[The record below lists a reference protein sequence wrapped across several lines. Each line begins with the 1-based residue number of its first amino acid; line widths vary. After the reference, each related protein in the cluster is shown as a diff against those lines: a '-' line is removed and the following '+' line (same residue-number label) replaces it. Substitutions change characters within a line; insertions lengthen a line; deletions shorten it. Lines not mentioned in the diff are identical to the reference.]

1 MLNKE
6 MTDLHTYLRSLAARY
21 ETKEFL
27 VGDPSWFMH
36 QVEGDSDKELLA
48 FMAAALSYGSRKQ
61 FLPKIDRLL
70 CHARDYSLQT
80 CATLPHD
87 GIIRRWIE
95 DRAYADVVPDD
106 DACFY
111 RLYTNRTMNGFLQAL
126 ADIVTEYGSL
136 KNLVSTNAHDNTAI
150 EAIRV
155 MTEAFRERGSKG
167 VIPKDTSSSCK
178 RVCMFLRWMVRDNSH
193 VDLGLWTDIIDK
205 RSLIIPMDT
214 HVVQEAMR
222 LGLITSRSTS
232 MANAMKLSRK
242 LAECFPDDPARGD
255 FALFGVGVDDTKGHG
270 TVLLSS

>member
-87 GIIRRWIE
+87 GIIRRWLE

-111 RLYTNRTMNGFLQAL
+111 RLYTNRTMNGFLQA
-126 ADIVTEYGSL
+126 IQEINS
-136 KNLVSTNAHDNTAI
+136 NTAHAETFKKRFFLWFDAFKLLKYLNYANEHYYKRMPI
-150 EAIRV
+150 C
-155 MTEAFRERGSKG
+155 TEA
-167 VIPKDTSSSCK
+167 T
-178 RVCMFLRWMVRDNSH
+178 
-193 VDLGLWTDIIDK
+193 
-205 RSLIIPMDT
+205 
-214 HVVQEAMR
+214 
-222 LGLITSRSTS
+222 
-232 MANAMKLSRK
+232 K
-242 LAECFPDDPARGD
+242 LAQVQNLNF
-255 FALFGVGVDDTKGHG
+255 L
-270 TVLLSS
+270 

>member
-1 MLNKE
+1 

-87 GIIRRWIE
+87 GIIRRWLE
-95 DRAYADVVPDD
+95 DRAYTDVVPDD

-232 MANAMKLSRK
+232 MANAMKLSRR

-255 FALFGVGVDDTKGHG
+255 FALFGVGVDDTKGHV
-270 TVLLSS
+270 TVQLST

>member
-1 MLNKE
+1 

-87 GIIRRWIE
+87 GIIRRWLE

-155 MTEAFRERGSKG
+155 MTEAFGERGSKG

-232 MANAMKLSRK
+232 MANAMKLSRR

-255 FALFGVGVDDTKGHG
+255 FALFGVGVDDTKEHV
-270 TVLLSS
+270 TVQLSS

>member
-87 GIIRRWIE
+87 GIIRRWLE
-95 DRAYADVVPDD
+95 DRAYAEVVPDD

-111 RLYTNRTMNGFLQAL
+111 RLYTNRTMNTPRENQEQFHFGYIKLYTLLLCSYLFSIFLPL
-126 ADIVTEYGSL
+126 DIL
-136 KNLVSTNAHDNTAI
+136 PA
-150 EAIRV
+150 
-155 MTEAFRERGSKG
+155 
-167 VIPKDTSSSCK
+167 SS
-178 RVCMFLRWMVRDNSH
+178 
-193 VDLGLWTDIIDK
+193 
-205 RSLIIPMDT
+205 
-214 HVVQEAMR
+214 
-222 LGLITSRSTS
+222 
-232 MANAMKLSRK
+232 
-242 LAECFPDDPARGD
+242 
-255 FALFGVGVDDTKGHG
+255 
-270 TVLLSS
+270 